1 MSGQLQVTVTDLN
14 VRDAPSTDGTIVGHL
29 GLGDVVDWLDTSADG
44 SWQQIQT
51 NGLIGWAA
59 QQFLAQVVA
68 PTALA
73 ALDPII
79 QIASG
84 SAIAQYSWKNR
95 GVAPIGY
102 IKGMALAYGRVY
114 CKFNAGDPCA
124 AEMAKA
130 NTGNGSVDALAWLA
144 PEFAAAGLD
153 NSTDGVDTLRHLFVL
168 LVGLGMRESSGIYCT
183 GRDQSASNT
192 TADTAEAG
200 LFQTSFNARGASALL
215 PALFQVYQASPA
227 GFLDVFQEGVNPCGA
242 ADMQNFGSG
251 DGAEFQRLSKACP
264 AFAAEF
270 AAVGLRNLRTH
281 WGPINTK
288 TAEIKTECDDML
300 LQVQQAVD
308 ASGLCSALS

>member
-1 MSGQLQVTVTDLN
+1 MAGQLQVTVSDLN
-14 VRDAPSTDGTIVGHL
+14 VRDSPSTDGDVVGHL
-29 GLGDVVDWLDTSADG
+29 SQGDVVDWLDTSADG
-44 SWQQIQT
+44 AWQQIQT
-51 NGLIGWAA
+51 NGMIGWAA
-59 QQFLAQVVA
+59 QQFLAAVAA
-68 PTALA
+68 PTATGP
-73 ALDPII
+73 LDPII
-79 QIASG
+79 RIASG
-84 SAIAQYSWKNR
+84 SAIAGYSWKNR

-114 CKFNAGDPCA
+114 CKFKAGDPCA

-130 NTGNGSVDALAWLA
+130 NTGNGAVDALAWLA

-153 NSTDGVDTLRHLFVL
+153 NSSDGVDTLRHLFVL

-183 GRDQSASNT
+183 GRDRSASNT
-192 TADTAEAG
+192 SADTAEAG
-200 LFQTSFNARGASALL
+200 LFQTSFNARSASSLL
-215 PALFQVYQASPA
+215 PALFQVYQANPS
-227 GFLDVFQEGVNPCGA
+227 GFLDVFKEGVNPCGA

-300 LQVQQAVD
+300 RQVEQAVD
-308 ASGLCSALS
+308 DSGLCGALS